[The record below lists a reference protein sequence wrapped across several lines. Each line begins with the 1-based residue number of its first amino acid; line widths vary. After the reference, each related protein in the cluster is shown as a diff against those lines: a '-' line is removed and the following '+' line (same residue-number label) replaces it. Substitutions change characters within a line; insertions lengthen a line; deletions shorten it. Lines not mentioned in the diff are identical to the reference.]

1 MHRGCSLLFSFLI
14 FLRSFILG
22 SFFLKAHLHRR
33 ILSNV
38 GLFKNLIE
46 KKIDLLYIRNII
58 LELGKTNRRFIII
71 IFHLEKY
78 LLKVERL
85 EFHKKNFYLEI
96 NIASMIP
103 PRMNTLPPKTRYF
116 FRHNYFE
123 TASSRYTMKKNR
135 IPRPL
140 IRFIIRDYPKTDFL
154 RDSCNRTALCYLQAE
169 LNEPTASFLSSGN
182 SFTSYLRKVSTE

>member
-1 MHRGCSLLFSFLI
+1 
-14 FLRSFILG
+14 
-22 SFFLKAHLHRR
+22 
-33 ILSNV
+33 
-38 GLFKNLIE
+38 
-46 KKIDLLYIRNII
+46 
-58 LELGKTNRRFIII
+58 
-71 IFHLEKY
+71 
-78 LLKVERL
+78 
-85 EFHKKNFYLEI
+85 
-96 NIASMIP
+96 
-103 PRMNTLPPKTRYF
+103 MNTLPPKTRYF

-182 SFTSYLRKVSTE
+182 SFTSYLRKVSTERKKEKKERKKKKRKEENCWINGGNRITQASKLLLNYSRRAENGSFEGS